1 MNRLRLLLGKVTK
14 KMGVPDEVSV
24 GTSRITLTGNYR
36 LILENHKGL
45 IEYSTETVRIKT
57 LDGTVRI
64 EGNELLL
71 DVMDSST
78 VAISGNVYC
87 IFKFFG
93 YDILVAAFK
102 NFHVVHLIYSPS
114 FQPFATGYKIKSF

>member
-87 IFKFFG
+87 IFTAK
-93 YDILVAAFK
+93 
-102 NFHVVHLIYSPS
+102 
-114 FQPFATGYKIKSF
+114 

>member
-1 MNRLRLLLGKVTK
+1 MRLLLGKVTQ

-24 GTSRITLTGNYR
+24 GTSRVILTGNYR

-64 EGNELLL
+64 EGSELLL

-78 VAISGNVYC
+78 VAISGSIYC
-87 IFKFFG
+87 IFTAK
-93 YDILVAAFK
+93 
-102 NFHVVHLIYSPS
+102 
-114 FQPFATGYKIKSF
+114 

>member
-1 MNRLRLLLGKVTK
+1 VNRLRLLLGKVTK

-24 GTSRITLTGNYR
+24 GTSKIMLTGNYR

-64 EGNELLL
+64 EGSELLL

-87 IFKFFG
+87 IFTAK
-93 YDILVAAFK
+93 
-102 NFHVVHLIYSPS
+102 
-114 FQPFATGYKIKSF
+114 